1 MKEKKVRVE
10 KKSKKITKKE
20 DKPLEKNEES
30 IENDAFDFGGIPKDV
45 SFKRNIGCGG

>member
-20 DKPLEKNEES
+20 DKPVEKNEES